1 MDIEFALPWIFLLL
15 PLPLLA
21 MWLLPRAASFQPA
34 TIRVPFYAQLR
45 SQQLH
50 NDSSGSRLRLI
61 LAVVIWSLLVL
72 SAARPQSVDD
82 PVQLPV
88 LGRNLMLAVD
98 LSGSM
103 EADDMVIGDRQLNR
117 LSAVK
122 VVAGEFIDRRVGD
135 RLGLILFGDRAYLQ
149 APLTLD
155 RKTVKTLLQESV
167 IGLAGKKTAIGDA
180 IGLAVKRLRDEP
192 EGNRVLILLTDGSN
206 TAGSIDPL
214 KAADLAAQE
223 KIRIYTIGVGS
234 DSRMVRDIFGSRRV
248 ASAEIDEES
257 LKAISDKTGGQYY
270 RATDIES
277 LMQIYSLLD
286 EAEPVVEDSEVYR
299 PVNELFYWPLSMALL
314 LSMLVAMLNSIPFSL
329 LRRVTRSSKET
340 GHA

>member
-1 MDIEFALPWIFLLL
+1 MDIEFALPLIFLIL
-15 PLPLLA
+15 PLPLLV
-21 MWLLPRAASFQPA
+21 MWLMPRASSSQPG
-34 TIRVPFYAQLR
+34 TIRVPFFAQVQ
-45 SQQLH
+45 SHQVQQKG
-50 NDSSGSRLRLI
+50 SSSLLRLLI
-61 LAVVIWSLLVL
+61 AVIIWLLLVA
-72 SAARPQSVDD
+72 SAARPQSIDE

-103 EADDMVIGDRQLNR
+103 EAEDMSIGNRRLTR

-155 RKTVKTLLQESV
+155 RKTVKTLLHESV

-180 IGLAVKRLRDEP
+180 IGLAVKRLRNEP
-192 EGNRVLILLTDGSN
+192 EENRVLILLTDGSN
-206 TAGSIDPL
+206 TAGSIEPL

-223 KIRIYTIGVGS
+223 KIRIYTIGVGAEG
-234 DSRMVRDIFGSRRV
+234 RMVRGMFGMSRTV
-248 ASAEIDEES
+248 SSDIDEET
-257 LKAISDKTGGQYY
+257 LQAISDKTGGQYY
-270 RATDIES
+270 RARDIES

-286 EAEPVVEDSEVYR
+286 EVEPVAEDAETYR
-299 PVNELFYWPLSMALL
+299 PINELYFWPLSAALF
-314 LSMLVAMLNSIPFSL
+314 LSMLMALFKLPLFSFL
-329 LRRVTRSSKET
+329 TAWKVK
-340 GHA
+340 HA

>member
-1 MDIEFALPWIFLLL
+1 MDIEFTLPWIFLTL
-15 PLPLLA
+15 PLPLLV
-21 MWLLPRAASFQPA
+21 MWLMPRASSSQPT
-34 TIRVPFYAQLR
+34 TIRVPFYAQIQ
-45 SQQLH
+45 SQQLQQAS
-50 NDSSGSRLRLI
+50 NPSRLKLLI
-61 LAVVIWSLLVL
+61 AILIWFLLVS
-72 SAARPQSVDD
+72 SAARPQSIDE
-82 PVQLPV
+82 PIQLPV

-103 EADDMVIGDRQLNR
+103 EAEDMIIGNRQLTR

-122 VVAGEFIDRRVGD
+122 VVASEFIDRRVGD

-180 IGLAVKRLRDEP
+180 IGLAVKRLRNEP
-192 EGNRVLILLTDGSN
+192 EQNRVLILLTDGSN

-223 KIRIYTIGVGS
+223 KIRIYTIGVGAE
-234 DSRMVRDIFGSRRV
+234 SRMVRGVFGLSRTV
-248 ASAEIDEES
+248 SSDIDEET
-257 LKAISDKTGGQYY
+257 LQAISDKTGGRYY
-270 RATDIES
+270 RARDVQS

-286 EAEPVVEDSEVYR
+286 EVEPVAEDAETYR
-299 PVNELFYWPLSMALL
+299 PINELYYWPLSIALL
-314 LSMLVAMLNSIPFSL
+314 LSLLLAILKLPLFSFL
-329 LRRVTRSSKET
+329 TARKVK
-340 GHA
+340 HA

>member
-1 MDIEFALPWIFLLL
+1 MDIEFTLPWIFLTL
-15 PLPLLA
+15 PLPLLV
-21 MWLLPRAASFQPA
+21 MWLMPRASSSQPT
-34 TIRVPFYAQLR
+34 TIRVPFYAQIQ
-45 SQQLH
+45 SQQLQQAS
-50 NDSSGSRLRLI
+50 NPSRLKLLI
-61 LAVVIWSLLVL
+61 AILIWFLLVS
-72 SAARPQSVDD
+72 SAARPQSIDE
-82 PVQLPV
+82 PIQLPV

-103 EADDMVIGDRQLNR
+103 EAEDMIIGNRQLTR

-180 IGLAVKRLRDEP
+180 IGLAVKRLRNEP
-192 EGNRVLILLTDGSN
+192 EQNRVLILLTDGSN

-223 KIRIYTIGVGS
+223 KIRIYTIGVGAE
-234 DSRMVRDIFGSRRV
+234 SRMVRGVFGLSRTV
-248 ASAEIDEES
+248 SSDIDEET
-257 LKAISDKTGGQYY
+257 LQAISDKTGGRYY
-270 RATDIES
+270 RARDVQS

-286 EAEPVVEDSEVYR
+286 EVEPVAEDAETYR
-299 PVNELFYWPLSMALL
+299 PINELYYWPLSAALL
-314 LSMLVAMLNSIPFSL
+314 LSLLLAILKLPLFSFL
-329 LRRVTRSSKET
+329 TARKVK
-340 GHA
+340 HA

>member
-1 MDIEFALPWIFLLL
+1 MDIEFSLPWIFMAL
-15 PLPLLA
+15 PLPLLL
-21 MWLLPRAASFQPA
+21 MWWLPRASSSQPE
-34 TIRVPFYAQLR
+34 TVRVPFYSQLQ
-45 SQQLH
+45 SQQLQKQTKG
-50 NDSSGSRLRLI
+50 SGLRLFVAI
-61 LAVVIWSLLVL
+61 IIWLLLVL
-72 SAARPQSVDD
+72 SAARPQSIDD

-103 EADDMVIGDRQLNR
+103 EANDMVIGDRQLTR

-155 RKTVKTLLQESV
+155 RKTVKTLLHESV

-180 IGLAVKRLRDEP
+180 VGLAVKRLRNEP

-223 KIRIYTIGVGS
+223 KIKIYTIGVGA
-234 DSRMVRDIFGSRRV
+234 DSRMVRDIFGSRRM
-248 ASAEIDEES
+248 AAAEIDEETLQS
-257 LKAISDKTGGQYY
+257 ISEKTGGQYF
-270 RATDIES
+270 RARDIES

-286 EAEPVVEDSEVYR
+286 EVEPIVEDNEIYR
-299 PVNELFYWPLSMALL
+299 PVNELYYWPLSVALL
-314 LSMLVAMLNSIPFSL
+314 MSLLVAVISAMRFRSL
-329 LRRVTRSSKET
+329 LRPSRRSKEVK
-340 GHA
+340 HA

>member
-1 MDIEFALPWIFLLL
+1 MDIEFTLPWIFLTL
-15 PLPLLA
+15 PLPLLV
-21 MWLLPRAASFQPA
+21 MGLMPRASSSQPT
-34 TIRVPFYAQLR
+34 TIRVPFYAQIQ
-45 SQQLH
+45 SQQLQQAS
-50 NDSSGSRLRLI
+50 NPSRLRLLIVI
-61 LAVVIWSLLVL
+61 LIWFLLVS
-72 SAARPQSVDD
+72 SAARPQSVDE
-82 PVQLPV
+82 PIQLPV

-103 EADDMVIGDRQLNR
+103 EAEDMIIGNRQLTR

-180 IGLAVKRLRDEP
+180 IGLAVKRLRNEP
-192 EGNRVLILLTDGSN
+192 EQNRVLILLTDGSN

-223 KIRIYTIGVGS
+223 KIRIYTIGVGAE
-234 DSRMVRDIFGSRRV
+234 SRMVRGVFGMSRMV
-248 ASAEIDEES
+248 SSDIDEET
-257 LKAISDKTGGQYY
+257 LQAISDKTGGRYY
-270 RATDIES
+270 RARDVQS

-286 EAEPVVEDSEVYR
+286 EVEPVAEDAETYR
-299 PVNELFYWPLSMALL
+299 PINELYYWPLSAALL
-314 LSMLVAMLNSIPFSL
+314 LSLLLAILKLPLFSFL
-329 LRRVTRSSKET
+329 SARKVK
-340 GHA
+340 HA

>member
-1 MDIEFALPWIFLLL
+1 MDIEFALPWIFLTL
-15 PLPLLA
+15 PLPLLVI
-21 MWLLPRAASFQPA
+21 WLLPRASSSQPV
-34 TIRVPFYAQLR
+34 TIRVPFFAQIQ
-45 SQQLH
+45 SQQQRET
-50 NDSSGSRLRLI
+50 SSRSRLRLTVAMI
-61 LAVVIWSLLVL
+61 AWLLLVL

-88 LGRNLMLAVD
+88 VGRNLMLAVD

-103 EADDMVIGDRQLNR
+103 EADDMVIGDRQLTR

-155 RKTVKTLLQESV
+155 RKTVKTLLNESV

-180 IGLAVKRLRDEP
+180 IGLAVKRLRNEP
-192 EGNRVLILLTDGSN
+192 EQNRVLVLLTDGSN

-223 KIRIYTIGVGS
+223 KIRVYTIGVGAE
-234 DSRMVRDIFGSRRV
+234 SRMVRGVFGMSRMV
-248 ASAEIDEES
+248 SSDIDEET
-257 LKAISDKTGGQYY
+257 LHAISDKTGAQYF
-270 RATDIES
+270 RARDIES

-286 EAEPVVEDSEVYR
+286 EVEPIAEDAEVYR
-299 PVNELFYWPLSMALL
+299 PVNELYYWPLSIALL
-314 LSMLVAMLNSIPFSL
+314 LSLLLAILNSALFRWL
-329 LRRVTRSSKET
+329 LRFIRRSEVK
-340 GHA
+340 HA

>member
-21 MWLLPRAASFQPA
+21 LLLPRAPAVQPA
-34 TIRVPFYAQLR
+34 TIRVPFYTRLR
-45 SQQLH
+45 PQQLQGAGGH
-50 NDSSGSRLRLI
+50 SLFRL
-61 LAVVIWSLLVL
+61 LAACVVWTLLVL
-72 SAARPQSVDD
+72 AAARPQSIGE

-88 LGRNLMLAVD
+88 MGRNLMLAVD

-103 EADDMVIGDRQLNR
+103 EADDMIIGDRQLTR

-122 VVAGEFIDRRVGD
+122 VVAGEFIERRVGD

-155 RKTVKTLLQESV
+155 RMTVKTLLQESV

-192 EGNRVLILLTDGSN
+192 AENRVLILLTDGSN

-223 KIRIYTIGVGS
+223 KIRVYTIGVGA
-234 DSRMVRDIFGSRRV
+234 DSRVVRDLFGISRM
-248 ASAEIDEES
+248 AGAEIDEDS
-257 LKAISDKTGGQYY
+257 LRAIAEKTGGRYY

-277 LMQIYSLLD
+277 LLQIYSQLD
-286 EAEPVVEDSEVYR
+286 EVEPIVEDARVYR
-299 PVNELFYWPLSMALL
+299 PVHELYYWPLSMALL
-314 LSMLVAMLNSIPFSL
+314 ISL
-329 LRRVTRSSKET
+329 LLVIMNGVYSRFFNSREIK
-340 GHA
+340 HA

>member
-1 MDIEFALPWIFLLL
+1 MDIEFTLPWIFLAL
-15 PLPLLA
+15 PLPLLV
-21 MWLLPRAASFQPA
+21 MWLMPRASSSLPT
-34 TIRVPFYAQLR
+34 TIRVPFYAQIQ
-45 SQQLH
+45 SQQLQQAS
-50 NDSSGSRLRLI
+50 NPSRLQLLI
-61 LAVVIWSLLVL
+61 AILIWFLLVS
-72 SAARPQSVDD
+72 SAARPQSIDE
-82 PVQLPV
+82 PIQLPV

-103 EADDMVIGDRQLNR
+103 EAEDMIIGNRQLTR

-167 IGLAGKKTAIGDA
+167 IGLAGRKTAIGDA
-180 IGLAVKRLRDEP
+180 IGLAVKRLRNEP
-192 EGNRVLILLTDGSN
+192 EQNRVLILLTDGSN

-223 KIRIYTIGVGS
+223 KIRIYTIGVGAE
-234 DSRMVRDIFGSRRV
+234 SRMVRGVFGMSRMV
-248 ASAEIDEES
+248 SSDIDEET
-257 LKAISDKTGGQYY
+257 LQAISDKTGGRYY
-270 RATDIES
+270 RARDVQS

-286 EAEPVVEDSEVYR
+286 EVEPVAEDAETYR
-299 PVNELFYWPLSMALL
+299 PINELYYWPLSAALL
-314 LSMLVAMLNSIPFSL
+314 LSLLLAILKLPLFSFL
-329 LRRVTRSSKET
+329 SARKVK
-340 GHA
+340 HA

>member
-1 MDIEFALPWIFLLL
+1 MDIEFTLPWIFLTL
-15 PLPLLA
+15 PLPLLV
-21 MWLLPRAASFQPA
+21 MWLMPRASSSQPT
-34 TIRVPFYAQLR
+34 TIRVPFYAQIQ
-45 SQQLH
+45 SQQLQQAS
-50 NDSSGSRLRLI
+50 NPSRLRLLIVI
-61 LAVVIWSLLVL
+61 LIWFLLVS
-72 SAARPQSVDD
+72 SAARPQSVDE
-82 PVQLPV
+82 PIQLPV

-103 EADDMVIGDRQLNR
+103 EAEDMIIGNRQLTR

-180 IGLAVKRLRDEP
+180 IGLAVKRLRNEP
-192 EGNRVLILLTDGSN
+192 EQNRVLILLTDGSN

-223 KIRIYTIGVGS
+223 KIRIYTIGVGAE
-234 DSRMVRDIFGSRRV
+234 SRMVRGVFGMSRMV
-248 ASAEIDEES
+248 SSDIDEET
-257 LKAISDKTGGQYY
+257 LQAISDKTGGRYY
-270 RATDIES
+270 RARDVQS

-286 EAEPVVEDSEVYR
+286 EVEPVAEDAETYR
-299 PVNELFYWPLSMALL
+299 PINELYYWPLSAALL
-314 LSMLVAMLNSIPFSL
+314 LSLLLAILKLPLFSFL
-329 LRRVTRSSKET
+329 SARKVK
-340 GHA
+340 HA